1 MGKAPKLK
9 VLQDMTVREIKNL
22 PSGSLREAYQNLRKS
37 LASRVNTFRKHDS
50 IKGVPEDLRYGLPS
64 SKGKS
69 DAELVQLMKDPLKW
83 MRKDKSKYSRYAASQ
98 DDFREKMQDA
108 MPDMDLSTAEKMDRF
123 GRFMGDMQSRYG
135 EMWHAISNQVRDVY
149 RDLTRLNKDPE
160 QFMRNYD
167 YWVEEVE
174 EINRQKA
181 ERHEGGRRRS
191 TKLSTYARKMKR
203 GRSR

>member
-22 PSGSLREAYQNLRKS
+22 PSGAVREAYQNLRKS

-83 MRKDKSKYSRYAASQ
+83 LRKDKSKYSRYASAK
-98 DDFREKMQDA
+98 DDFREKMQA
-108 MPDMDLSTAEKMDRF
+108 SMPDLDLSTPEKMNRF
-123 GRFMGDMQSRYG
+123 GNFMNDMSNRYG
-135 EMWHAISNQVRDVY
+135 DFWHGISMQVKDMY
-149 RDLTRLNKDPE
+149 RDLVNLNEDPE

-167 YWVEEVE
+167 YWVKEVD

-191 TKLSTYARKMKR
+191 NKFSTYARKMKR
-203 GRSR
+203 GRRK